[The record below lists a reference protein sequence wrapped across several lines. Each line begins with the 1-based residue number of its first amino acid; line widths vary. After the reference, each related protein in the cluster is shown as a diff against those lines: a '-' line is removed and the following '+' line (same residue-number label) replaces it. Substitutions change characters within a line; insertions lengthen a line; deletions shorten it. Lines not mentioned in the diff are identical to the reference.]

1 METVARPRVPEDIA
15 LRRRHK
21 SKWGLQ
27 VMPEF
32 DIPGNS
38 YAQTGHPPLSRDDRD
53 NAMHVVKA
61 SEDNMAA
68 TSSCEAKSAEG
79 VEDESASV
87 YEATWPLNTPG
98 VVAASGEAKSA
109 DNVED
114 ELVNVYEPA
123 WPLDMPGK
131 GAVAVTTQAE
141 MHNLWHPNQFT
152 EAKPGYVT
160 CTLCGVTMSAGQEGT
175 RGRGRRHSV
184 KALQAGIKPMA
195 QCRGIK
201 WYCCVRAAAG
211 SLPLVARV
219 PHGD

>member
-27 VMPEF
+27 VMSEF

-38 YAQTGHPPLSRDDRD
+38 YAQTGHLPLSRDHRD
-53 NAMHVVKA
+53 NAMNVFKA
-61 SEDNMAA
+61 SGDNTAA
-68 TSSCEAKSAEG
+68 ASSCEAKSAEG

-87 YEATWPLNTPG
+87 CEATWPWNRPSI
-98 VVAASGEAKSA
+98 VAASGEAKFA

-114 ELVNVYEPA
+114 KHGTARLVDNMPA
-123 WPLDMPGK
+123 K

-141 MHNLWHPNQFT
+141 MHNLWHPDQFT
-152 EAKPGYVT
+152 DAKPGYVT
-160 CTLCGVTMSAGQEGT
+160 CTLCGVTISAGQEGT
-175 RGRGRRHSV
+175 HGRGRRHSV
-184 KALQAGIKPMA
+184 KALQAGIKPMP

-201 WYCCVRAAAG
+201 WCCCDGCSCEQR
-211 SLPLVARV
+211 PARFR
-219 PHGD
+219 